1 MTSSGNMV
9 ATRSP
14 LPFSPAIA
22 TAEVTWLICWL
33 LAILWLNNSTEH
45 SALCEYSDFYLLVI
59 LPTNV
64 ALIFL
69 RSLAAFISRYD
80 PDVQDC
86 NFKKAPFLNTDL
98 GANCVFGVVYGWLW
112 ENIFCK
118 LVHLAEFL
126 RPSANRSVRQVVFS
140 KRHDGN
146 YLVSAELLAY
156 FDYLCVVSPFPT
168 VTAAGTC
175 EDVDKTFN
183 MLLKFYQ
190 DNDELARESL
200 FDCLTEYYGQFKF
213 QNKKRKSLGDQ
224 ALVNVESVK
233 APTLEELRAQKARRR
248 ESAGEYTFS
257 P

>member
-1 MTSSGNMV
+1 M
-9 ATRSP
+9 
-14 LPFSPAIA
+14 
-22 TAEVTWLICWL
+22 
-33 LAILWLNNSTEH
+33 
-45 SALCEYSDFYLLVI
+45 
-59 LPTNV
+59 
-64 ALIFL
+64 
-69 RSLAAFISRYD
+69 RSLAAFISRFD

-86 NFKKAPFLNTDL
+86 NFKKAPFLNTNL
-98 GANCVFGVVYGWLW
+98 GTNCVFGVVYGWLW

-126 RPSANRSVRQVVFS
+126 RPSANRSVRQVVLF
-140 KRHDGN
+140 KRNNGY

-213 QNKKRKSLGDQ
+213 PAKTKKRKSLDVK
-224 ALVNVESVK
+224 ALVNVQSIK
-233 APTLEELRAQKARRR
+233 APTLEELRAQKAHRH
-248 ESAGEYTFS
+248 ESAGIGEYTFS